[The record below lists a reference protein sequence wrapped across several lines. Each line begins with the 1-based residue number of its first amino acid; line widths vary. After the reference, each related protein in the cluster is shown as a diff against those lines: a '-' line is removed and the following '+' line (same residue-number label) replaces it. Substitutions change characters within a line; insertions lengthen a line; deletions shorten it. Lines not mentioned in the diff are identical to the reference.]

1 MNYTDAQ
8 NKAIEQGRHPAIVSA
23 GAGSG
28 KTAVLTQ
35 RVVRMVCDRTDPL
48 DPSKIAVVTFTDKAA
63 GELRARLDKLMR
75 ERTADASNADDV
87 LFIRRQRNRLRK
99 ARISTI
105 SSFCFTL
112 IRENIDLAK
121 NLAAGFSIMDETRA
135 GALKNAVLD
144 DVLEDFYLNA
154 DSADKDIILENYIQ
168 KNDAE
173 LRNIILFVHA
183 KSLNHTDP
191 EGWLSRSDDAG
202 IQNNIKLRLIEKVRY
217 YAKRFDEEISA
228 MRKAIECYE
237 GSNADKHAAYADTLE
252 NVYGKAIKELIQN
265 NCCFT
270 EEITAL
276 SQTKFDKA
284 PPDRSNEKL
293 VGAHRKAAKSIFEDN
308 IYKTCLKISSF
319 DDDMSKSLPAVTVL
333 KELVIKFGRRY
344 AEEKRSRN
352 CADFSDA
359 ERELYGILSDNPE
372 VGKRIGLQLIIVDEF
387 QDSNRLQYEIFRH
400 LSDKLDGLYF
410 VGDIKQSI
418 YGFRGAQPEVFSEIC
433 ASPGFDVLPLNENFR
448 SGRSVI
454 DGINTLF
461 DRMMTEKTGG
471 VDYEKNG
478 RLVCGLDKDGT
489 AVTDPDDMTEVCIIT
504 PYTSVAAE
512 SEAEYVAS
520 RIRGMIDSGY
530 KVGKEK
536 RPCTEDDFAIIMR
549 SPANKAEIYA
559 QAVKSQGL
567 GVTFPQK
574 DVFTEC
580 PEIRIMLSLLKVIN
594 DPYDD
599 ISLAKVLMSPLY
611 CFTAEEMA
619 RLRTGTFGFDIP
631 ALEKACPEELERYS
645 CDRDNPGCMKKKPL
659 YSCLRLAA
667 YGYDT
672 SAYPVLASLTE
683 NIAPSAKCIGFLSDL
698 DGFRDIAA
706 ASSPHELIRI
716 IYDTISAP
724 ELLSVGDDPV
734 SKQAN
739 LELLISY
746 AREYCDFRGG
756 GTISDFIENIENMGG
771 SLKAAAFASSHGVK
785 IMSVHASKGLQFP
798 VVFVSDCARKFN
810 PNDYNGDIIISEEY
824 GISTKSVDI
833 STMSKI
839 PSPAYHAASLE
850 IKAGLFSEEMRLLY
864 VAATRAENKLIF
876 TGTKKIADKEY
887 DKLDIAVA
895 GRKKAKCND
904 ANYLLWLLEVLSCE
918 CDRVDDRKRGIIK
931 YGDVK
936 YEFYPLCESSDGDDK
951 TAVPECAVSEVTAS
965 NEAQRADDNDD
976 VDAGFKAAVK
986 EVLSRHYEY
995 EPLTVMP
1002 SKFTAT
1008 ELAANLR
1015 ERYGGES
1022 YGLYIGKPSFLT
1034 EKQTGRLSGKRRGD
1048 AYHKLMEHIPLDKV
1062 MSAEMVQAYIE
1073 NTAADLFTVAEKKSI
1088 DPADIAKFFE
1098 SDIAKRIITAAAKG
1112 NVYRE
1117 YPIFHKLDAGQY
1129 DPAIFGVE
1137 SKEALIGAEP
1147 YVQGIADMFFIED
1160 GEIVLI
1166 DYKSDRTDVEQTYID
1181 DYKLQLD
1188 IYRQA
1193 LEQEFSMPVK
1203 QMLIY
1208 SFTLGHFIDTRKGGK
1223 ITDAVQ

>member
-35 RVVRMVCDRTDPL
+35 RVVRMVCDRENPL

-75 ERTADASNADDV
+75 ERAADASNADDA
-87 LFIRRQRNRLRK
+87 LFLRRQRNRLRK

-135 GALKNAVLD
+135 GALKNTVLD

-154 DSADKDIILENYIQ
+154 DSADKDVILENYIQ
-168 KNDAE
+168 KNDSD

-191 EGWLSRSDDAG
+191 EDWLSHSDDAA
-202 IQNNIKLRLIEKVRY
+202 IQNGIKLSLIEKVRY
-217 YAKRFDEEISA
+217 YAKRFDEEVSA

-237 GSNADKHAAYADTLE
+237 GSNADKHAAYADAIE
-252 NVYGKAIKELIQN
+252 NIYGKAINMLIQN
-265 NCCFT
+265 NCCVT

-284 PPDRSNEKL
+284 PPDRSKTISE
-293 VGAHRKAAKSIFEDN
+293 HRKAAKSIFEDN

-333 KELVIKFGRRY
+333 KELVIKFGRKY

-352 CADFSDA
+352 SADFSDA
-359 ERELYGILSDNPE
+359 ERELYSILSDNPE
-372 VGKRIGLQLIIVDEF
+372 VGKRIGLKLIIVDEF

-400 LSDKLDGLYF
+400 LSDNLDGLYF

-433 ASPGFDVLPLNENFR
+433 ASPEFDVLPLNENFR
-448 SGRSVI
+448 SDKSVI

-489 AVTDPDDMTEVCIIT
+489 AVISPEDMTEVCVIT

-549 SPANKAEIYA
+549 SPASKAELYA
-559 QAVKSQGL
+559 EAVKAQGL

-631 ALEKACPEELERYS
+631 ALEKACPDELERYS
-645 CDRDNPGCMKKKPL
+645 CSRDNPGCMKRKPL
-659 YSCLRLAA
+659 YSCLRLAV

-672 SAYPVLASLTE
+672 SEYPVLHSLTKD
-683 NIAPSAKCIGFLSDL
+683 IAPSEKCAEFLSDL
-698 DGFRDIAA
+698 DGFRDTAA
-706 ASSPHELIRI
+706 ASSPPELIRI

-746 AREYCDFRGG
+746 ARDYCDFRDG
-756 GTISDFIENIENMGG
+756 GTLGDFIYNIENMSD
-771 SLKAAAFASSHGVK
+771 SLKAASSASSHGVK

-798 VVFVSDCARKFN
+798 VVFVSDCSHTFSRQ
-810 PNDYNGDIIISEEY
+810 DYSGDIIISEEY

-887 DKLDIAVA
+887 DKLDVAVP
-895 GRKKAKCND
+895 GRKKAKCYD
-904 ANYLLWLLEVLSCE
+904 SNYLLWLLEVLSCE
-918 CDRVDDRKRGIIK
+918 CDRVDDRKRGVIIF
-931 YGDVK
+931 GDVK
-936 YEFYPLCESSDGDDK
+936 YRFYPLCENSDGEDKIAVHESTVPDIKVTEEAEKPDDI
-951 TAVPECAVSEVTAS
+951 
-965 NEAQRADDNDD
+965 N
-976 VDAGFKAAVK
+976 VDAEFKDKIK
-986 EVLSRHYEY
+986 EILDWRYKY
-995 EPLTVMP
+995 EPLTTIP
-1002 SKFTAT
+1002 AKFTAT
-1008 ELAANLR
+1008 ELAANRR
-1015 ERYGGES
+1015 EKLGGEN
-1022 YGLYIGKPSFLT
+1022 YGLYVAKPSFLT
-1034 EKQTGRLSGKRRGD
+1034 EKQTGKLSGKRRGD
-1048 AYHKLMEHIPLDKV
+1048 AYHKLMEHIPFDKV
-1062 MSAEMVQAYIE
+1062 LSAENIQAYIE
-1073 NTAADLFTVAEKKSI
+1073 SPAADFLTLAEKKSI
-1088 DPADIAKFFE
+1088 DPADIARFFE
-1098 SDIAKRIITAAAKG
+1098 SNTAKRIITAAAKG

-1117 YPIFHKLDAGQY
+1117 YPIFHKLDAEQY

-1137 SKEALIGAEP
+1137 SREELIGAEP

-1166 DYKSDRTDVEQTYID
+1166 DYKSDRTDDEQTYID

-1208 SFTLGHFIDTRKGGK
+1208 SFTLGHFIDTQKGGK
-1223 ITDAVQ
+1223 

>member
-8 NKAIEQGRHPAIVSA
+8 NRAIEQGRHPAIVSA

-35 RVVRMVCDRTDPL
+35 RVVRMVCDREAPL
-48 DPSKIAVVTFTDKAA
+48 DPSKIAVVTFTEKAA

-75 ERTADASNADDV
+75 ERAAEASNADDAAF
-87 LFIRRQRNRLRK
+87 LRRQRNRLRK

-121 NLAAGFSIMDETRA
+121 NLAAGFSVMDETRA

-154 DSADKDIILENYIQ
+154 DSADKDVILENYIQ
-168 KNDAE
+168 KNDAG
-173 LRNIILFVHA
+173 LRNIILSVHE

-191 EGWLSRSDDAG
+191 EGWLSHSDNIE
-202 IQNNIKLRLIEKVRY
+202 IQNGIKLGLIRSVKFYSE
-217 YAKRFDEEISA
+217 RFNEEISDL
-228 MRKAIECYE
+228 RKAIECYE
-237 GSNADKHAAYADTLE
+237 GTNADKHAAYADALE
-252 NVYGKAIKELIQN
+252 NSYGKAVKLLAEN
-265 NCCFT
+265 NCCIT
-270 EEITAL
+270 EEISEL
-276 SQTKFDKA
+276 SQAKLGTA
-284 PPDRSNEKL
+284 PPDKSPDKSVKAYRD
-293 VGAHRKAAKSIFEDN
+293 AAKSIFEDN
-308 IYKTCLKISSF
+308 IYKSCLKISSF

-333 KELVIKFGRRY
+333 KELVIRFGIRY
-344 AEEKRSRN
+344 AEEKRGRN
-352 CADFSDA
+352 SADFSDA

-400 LSDKLDGLYF
+400 LSDNLDGLYF

-433 ASPGFDVLPLNENFR
+433 ASPELDVLPLNENFR
-448 SGRSVI
+448 SDKSVI

-461 DRMMTEKTGG
+461 DRMMTERTGG

-478 RLVCGLDKDGT
+478 RLICGLDKDGT
-489 AVTDPDDMTEVCIIT
+489 AVISPEDMTEVCVIT
-504 PYTSVAAE
+504 PQTSVAAE
-512 SEAEYVAS
+512 SEAAYVAS
-520 RIRGMIDSGY
+520 RIRDMIDSGY

-559 QAVKSQGL
+559 EAVRAQGL
-567 GVTFPQK
+567 GVTFTQK

-580 PEIRIMLSLLKVIN
+580 PEIRIMLSLLRVIN

-619 RLRTGTFGFDIP
+619 RLRIGTFGFDIP
-631 ALEKACPEELERYS
+631 ALEKACPDELERYS
-645 CDRDNPGCMKKKPL
+645 CGRDNPGCMKRKPL

-672 SAYPVLASLTE
+672 SEYPVLASLTKD
-683 NIAPSAKCIGFLSDL
+683 IAPSAKCAEFLSDL
-698 DGFRDIAA
+698 DDFRDIAA
-706 ASSPHELIRI
+706 ASSPHELIRS

-724 ELLSVGDDPV
+724 ELLSVGDDPI

-746 AREYCDFRGG
+746 AREYCDFRDG
-756 GTISDFIENIENMGG
+756 GTLGDFIYNIENMSG
-771 SLKAAAFASSHGVK
+771 SLKAASSAGSHGVK

-798 VVFVSDCARKFN
+798 VVFVSDCSHTFSRQ
-810 PNDYNGDIIISEEY
+810 DYSGDIIISEEY

-887 DKLDIAVA
+887 DKLDVA
-895 GRKKAKCND
+895 LNGRKKAKCYD
-904 ANYLLWLLEVLSCE
+904 SNYLLWLLEVLSCE

-931 YGDVK
+931 FGDVK
-936 YEFYPLCESSDGDDK
+936 YEFYPLCKNSDNEDK
-951 TAVPECAVSEVTAS
+951 TAVPESTVSEITVAE
-965 NEAQRADDNDD
+965 EAEKPDDNGK
-976 VDAGFKAAVK
+976 VDIEFKGKIK
-986 EVLSRHYEY
+986 EILDWRYKY
-995 EPLTVMP
+995 EPLTAIP
-1002 SKFTAT
+1002 AKFTAT
-1008 ELAANLR
+1008 ELAANRR
-1015 ERYGGES
+1015 EKLGGEN
-1022 YGLYIGKPSFLT
+1022 YGLYVGKPSFLT
-1034 EKQTGRLSGKRRGD
+1034 ENETGKLSGKRRGD
-1048 AYHKLMEHIPLDKV
+1048 AYHKLMEHIPFDRAL
-1062 MSAEMVQAYIE
+1062 SAENIQTYIE
-1073 NTAADLFTVAEKKSI
+1073 SPAADFLTVAEKKSI
-1088 DPADIAKFFE
+1088 DPADIVKFFE
-1098 SDIAKRIITAAAKG
+1098 SNTAKRIITAAAKG

-1117 YPIFHKLDAGQY
+1117 YPIFHKLDAAQY
-1129 DPAIFGVE
+1129 DPAIFGAE
-1137 SKEALIGAEP
+1137 SREELIGAEP

-1166 DYKSDRTDVEQTYID
+1166 DYKSDRTDNEQTYID

-1188 IYRQA
+1188 IYKEA

-1208 SFTLGHFIDTRKGGK
+1208 SFTLGHFIDTQKGGK
-1223 ITDAVQ
+1223 

>member
-8 NKAIEQGRHPAIVSA
+8 NRAIEQGRHPTIVSA

-35 RVVRMVCDRTDPL
+35 RVVRMVCDRENPL

-75 ERTADASNADDV
+75 ERAANVENADDV
-87 LFIRRQRNRLRK
+87 LFLRRQRNRLRK

-112 IRENIDLAK
+112 IRENIDLAQ

-135 GALKNAVLD
+135 EALRNAVLD

-154 DSADKDIILENYIQ
+154 DSADKDVILENYIQ
-168 KNDAE
+168 KNDSD
-173 LRNIILFVHA
+173 LRSIILFVYA

-191 EGWLSRSDDAG
+191 EDWLSHSDNIE
-202 IQNNIKLRLIEKVRY
+202 IQNNIKLKLIEKVCY
-217 YAKRFDEEISA
+217 YAKRFDEEISE
-228 MRKAIECYE
+228 MREAIECYE
-237 GSNADKHAAYADTLE
+237 GTNADKHAAYADTLE
-252 NVYGKAIKELIQN
+252 NVYGKAIKKLVEN
-265 NCCFT
+265 NCCIT

-276 SQTKFDKA
+276 LQTSFGTT
-284 PPDRSNEKL
+284 PPDRSKEKL

-333 KELVIKFGRRY
+333 KELVIKFGRKY

-352 CADFSDA
+352 SADFSDA
-359 ERELYGILSDNPE
+359 ERELYGILVDNPE
-372 VGKRIGLQLIIVDEF
+372 VGQRIGLQLIIVDEF

-400 LSDKLDGLYF
+400 LSDNLDGLYF

-433 ASPGFDVLPLNENFR
+433 ASPEFDVLPLNENFR
-448 SGRSVI
+448 SDKSVI

-489 AVTDPDDMTEVCIIT
+489 AVINPEDMTEVCVIT
-504 PYTSVAAE
+504 PQTGSAAE
-512 SEAEYVAS
+512 SEAAYVAS
-520 RIRGMIDSGY
+520 RIRSMIDSGY

-549 SPANKAEIYA
+549 SPVNKVEIFAE
-559 QAVKSQGL
+559 AVRAQGL
-567 GVTFPQK
+567 NVTFPQK
-574 DVFTEC
+574 EKLAEC
-580 PEIRIMLSLLKVIN
+580 SEIRLMLSLLKVIN

-631 ALEKACPEELERYS
+631 ALEKACPDELERYS
-645 CDRDNPGCMKKKPL
+645 CGRDNPGCMKKKPL

-672 SAYPVLASLTE
+672 SGYSALYYLTKDT
-683 NIAPSAKCIGFLSDL
+683 APSERCAGFLSDL
-698 DGFRDIAA
+698 DGFRDTAA

-724 ELLSVGDDPV
+724 ELLSVGDDPA

-746 AREYCDFRGG
+746 ARDYCDFRDG
-756 GTISDFIENIENMGG
+756 GTLGDFIYNIENMSG
-771 SLKAAAFASSHGVK
+771 SLNAASSASNHGVK

-798 VVFVSDCARKFN
+798 VVFVSDCSHQFSYR
-810 PNDYNGDIIISEEY
+810 DYNGDIIISEEY

-876 TGTKKIADKEY
+876 TGTKKIDDKDY
-887 DKLDIAVA
+887 DKLDVAVP
-895 GRKKAKCND
+895 GRKKAKCYD
-904 ANYLLWLLEVLSCE
+904 SKYILWLLEVLSCE
-918 CDRVDDRKRGIIK
+918 CDRVDDRKRGIIEF
-931 YGDVK
+931 GDVR
-936 YEFYPLCESSDGDDK
+936 YQFYPLCENNDNGDS
-951 TAVPECAVSEVTAS
+951 TAVSVSNVSEPASAEETETA
-965 NEAQRADDNDD
+965 EDNGN
-976 VDAGFKAAVK
+976 VDTVFKDNIK
-986 EVLSRHYEY
+986 EILGWHYRY
-995 EPLTVMP
+995 EPLTVIP
-1002 SKFTAT
+1002 AKFTAT
-1008 ELAANLR
+1008 ELAANRR
-1015 ERYGGES
+1015 EKLGGEN
-1022 YGLYIGKPSFLT
+1022 YGLYVGKPSFLT
-1034 EKQTGRLSGKRRGD
+1034 ENETEKLSGKRRGD
-1048 AYHKLMEHIPLDKV
+1048 AYHKLMEHIPFDKT
-1062 MSAEMVQAYIE
+1062 MTAEEIQAYIE
-1073 NTAADLFTVAEKKSI
+1073 SAAADFLSVAEKKSI
-1088 DPADIAKFFE
+1088 VPADIAKFFE
-1098 SDIAKRIITAAAKG
+1098 SDTAKRIITAAEKG
-1112 NVYRE
+1112 NVYHE
-1117 YPIFHKLDAGQY
+1117 YPIFHKLDVGQY
-1129 DPAIFGVE
+1129 DPAIFGAE
-1137 SKEALIGAEP
+1137 SREALNGAEP

-1166 DYKSDRTDVEQTYID
+1166 DYKSDRTDDEQTYID

-1208 SFTLGHFIDTRKGGK
+1208 SFTLGRFIDTQKGGK
-1223 ITDAVQ
+1223 

>member
-35 RVVRMVCDRTDPL
+35 RVVRMVCDRADPL
-48 DPSKIAVVTFTDKAA
+48 DPSKIAVVTFTEKAA

-75 ERTADASNADDV
+75 ERATAAENADDAAF
-87 LFIRRQRNRLRK
+87 LRRQRNRLRK

-121 NLAAGFSIMDETRA
+121 NLAAGFSVMDETRA

-154 DSADKDIILENYIQ
+154 DSADKDVILENYIQ
-168 KNDAE
+168 KNDAG
-173 LRNIILFVHA
+173 LRNIILSVHE

-191 EGWLSRSDDAG
+191 EGWLSHSDNIE
-202 IQNNIKLRLIEKVRY
+202 IQNGIKLGLIRSVKFYTE
-217 YAKRFDEEISA
+217 RFNEEISEL
-228 MRKAIECYE
+228 RKAIECYE
-237 GSNADKHAAYADTLE
+237 GTNADKHAAYADALE
-252 NVYGKAIKELIQN
+252 NSYGRAVKLLSEN
-265 NCCFT
+265 NFCIT
-270 EEITAL
+270 QEISEL
-276 SQTKFDKA
+276 SQTKLGTA
-284 PPDRSNEKL
+284 PPDKSPDKSVKAYRD
-293 VGAHRKAAKSIFEDN
+293 AAKSIFEDN
-308 IYKTCLKISSF
+308 IYKSCVKISSF

-333 KELVIKFGRRY
+333 KELVIRFGRKY

-359 ERELYGILSDNPE
+359 ERELYGILSDDPE
-372 VGKRIGLQLIIVDEF
+372 VGKRIGLKLIIVDEF

-400 LSDKLDGLYF
+400 LSDNLDGLYF

-433 ASPGFDVLPLNENFR
+433 ASPEFDVLPLNENFR
-448 SGRSVI
+448 SDKSVI

-478 RLVCGLDKDGT
+478 RLICGLDKDGT
-489 AVTDPDDMTEVCIIT
+489 AVISPEDMTEVCVIT
-504 PYTSVAAE
+504 PQTSVAAE
-512 SEAEYVAS
+512 SEAAYVAS

-536 RPCTEDDFAIIMR
+536 RPCAEDDFAIIMR
-549 SPANKAEIYA
+549 SPANKSEIYA
-559 QAVKSQGL
+559 EAVKAQGL
-567 GVTFPQK
+567 GVTFAQK

-631 ALEKACPEELERYS
+631 ALEKACPNELERYS
-645 CDRDNPGCMKKKPL
+645 CGRDNPGCMKRKPL

-746 AREYCDFRGG
+746 AREYCDFRDG
-756 GTISDFIENIENMGG
+756 GTLGDFIYNIENMSG
-771 SLKAAAFASSHGVK
+771 SLKAASSAGSHGVK

-798 VVFVSDCARKFN
+798 VVFVSDCSHTFSRQ
-810 PNDYNGDIIISEEY
+810 DYSGDIIISEEY

-876 TGTKKIADKEY
+876 TSTKKIADKEY
-887 DKLDIAVA
+887 DKLDVA
-895 GRKKAKCND
+895 FHGRKKAKCFD
-904 ANYLLWLLEVLSCE
+904 SNYLLWLLEVLSCE
-918 CDRVDDRKRGIIK
+918 CDKVDDRKRGIIK
-931 YGDVK
+931 FGDVK
-936 YEFYPLCESSDGDDK
+936 YEFYPLCESSDNEDK
-951 TAVPECAVSEVTAS
+951 TAVPESTVSDITVTE
-965 NEAQRADDNDD
+965 EAEKPDDNIK
-976 VDAGFKAAVK
+976 VDTEFKDKIK
-986 EVLSRHYEY
+986 EILDWRYKYES
-995 EPLTVMP
+995 LTAIP
-1002 SKFTAT
+1002 AKFTAT
-1008 ELAANLR
+1008 ELAANRR
-1015 ERYGGES
+1015 EKLGGEN
-1022 YGLYIGKPSFLT
+1022 YGLYVAKPSFLT
-1034 EKQTGRLSGKRRGD
+1034 EKQTGKLSGKRRGD
-1048 AYHKLMEHIPLDKV
+1048 AYHKLMEHIPFDRVL
-1062 MSAEMVQAYIE
+1062 SAENIQTYIE
-1073 NTAADLFTVAEKKSI
+1073 SPAADFLTVAEKKSI
-1088 DPADIAKFFE
+1088 DPADIARFFE
-1098 SDIAKRIITAAAKG
+1098 SDTAKRIITAAAKG

-1129 DPAIFGVE
+1129 DPAIFGAKSRE
-1137 SKEALIGAEP
+1137 ELIGAEP

-1166 DYKSDRTDVEQTYID
+1166 DYKSDRTDDEQTYID

-1208 SFTLGHFIDTRKGGK
+1208 SFTLGHFIDTQKGGK
-1223 ITDAVQ
+1223 